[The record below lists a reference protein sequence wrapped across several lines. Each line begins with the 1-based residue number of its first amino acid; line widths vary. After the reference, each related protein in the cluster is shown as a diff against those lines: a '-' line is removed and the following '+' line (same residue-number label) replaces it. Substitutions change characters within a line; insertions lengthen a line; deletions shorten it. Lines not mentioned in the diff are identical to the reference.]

1 MKKIKEIREAKH
13 ISQSNLARKIG
24 VEGGTLSRY
33 EAGYI
38 SPSADVLIKI
48 ANALGVSVE
57 MLFDENQKN
66 FCSPNDQKVELIEL
80 ITKTP
85 NSKIDELYKYIKNFY
100 TK

>member
-1 MKKIKEIREAKH
+1 MKIKQIREAKH
-13 ISQSNLARKIG
+13 ISQTNLAKKIG

-48 ANALGVSVE
+48 ANALGVDIE

-66 FCSPNDQKVELIEL
+66 FCSPNDQKIELIEI

-85 NSKIDELYKYIKNFY
+85 NSKIDELYRYVKKFH